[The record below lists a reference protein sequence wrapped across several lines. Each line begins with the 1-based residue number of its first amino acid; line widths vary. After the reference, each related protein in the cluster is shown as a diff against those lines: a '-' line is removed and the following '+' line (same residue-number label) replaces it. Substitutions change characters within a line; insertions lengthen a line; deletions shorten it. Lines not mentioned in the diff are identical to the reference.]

1 MILSPSRKHLEE
13 NVCLH
18 VKNDIVCKAFKKV
31 DRKLFVPKQWAH
43 LAYQDNAIPLDGDS
57 SISQPS
63 LVAQM
68 IDLLELT
75 GREYVLEIGTASG
88 YSAAILSLCCK
99 EVDTIEIDSELAK
112 RAEKKLK
119 LLGFNNISVH
129 SGDGSLGIPS
139 KAPFDKIVVTAAAK
153 EIPKALITQLKAHG
167 RIVIPIQIEGSDMQ
181 QLVVGLKEEKG
192 LITKPVTIV
201 KFVPLIMDR

>member
-1 MILSPSRKHLEE
+1 M
-13 NVCLH
+13 CLYI
-18 VKNDIVCKAFKKV
+18 KNDIACKAFKKV
-31 DRKLFVPKQWAH
+31 DRKLFVPKRW
-43 LAYQDNAIPLDGDS
+43 LDYAYSDSAIPLDGIS

-68 IDLLELT
+68 IDLLDLT
-75 GREYVLEIGTASG
+75 GKEHVLEIGTASG
-88 YSAAILSLCCK
+88 YSGAILSLCCK
-99 EVDTIEIDSELAK
+99 KVDTIEIDPELAETARK
-112 RAEKKLK
+112 RLEKLS
-119 LLGFNNISVH
+119 FNNITVH
-129 SGDGSLGIPS
+129 TGDGSLGLAS
-139 KAPFDKIVVTAAAK
+139 KAPFDAIVVTAAAK